1 MDWLHGLSAQSG
13 MAAAFDTRLDAPSFV
28 TGRAAK
34 AIAHLLERVG
44 FSMARPPQS
53 FLVTGG
59 TLLATGEIERA
70 EAWGSALGALV
81 PVSVRRA

>member
-1 MDWLHGLSAQSG
+1 
-13 MAAAFDTRLDAPSFV
+13 
-28 TGRAAK
+28 
-34 AIAHLLERVG
+34 
-44 FSMARPPQS
+44 MARPPQS